1 MMFKGLCTL
10 PFLVT
15 LVRAAVTAIST
26 ATTITAA
33 TLLQSSTDSYLIETG
48 GVLEFTNAADVR
60 FQRGFNVYGDVIL
73 HSQQQTL
80 LAIYSSTFEDGSSL
94 KYDATGTG
102 MVSFFSAGGMNNHG
116 DILVTSQDAF
126 IDATISGF
134 GDIITN
140 TGSIVIHS
148 FGAVNGYF
156 SANINNT
163 GIFTVMGEK
172 SASFGIHGPITNTG
186 TMTFYGNSTS
196 DSIYW
201 GSTFTNSGT
210 FLWQYN
216 EYASGSSHALEHVQ
230 PVTNTG
236 TINVFGSAGTSP
248 LIYYS
253 PLQNDG
259 SICLRHTGYSSTSSL
274 TGTGCFLAY
283 DSSALTFNYASGIPE
298 TQNIVIDSTS
308 HIYISSMSSNGAVY
322 PLYGVS
328 NGMTFLTYTGYLP
341 ISVSYDDTQGYL
353 TLLASSSLFVV
364 YDIGY
369 GYSLDGFSVTD
380 NEVTYL
386 GSDPESRGIPT
397 FCVCSSR
404 ISAWER
410 SESSSVS
417 SLSLVGDSSSLEESS
432 STVEV
437 TSTLEEHSSS
447 TAVISSSLE
456 LSSSL
461 NLSPLGES
469 SSSAPF
475 SDHSSSYSDTSS
487 ISTSSFEVSQ
497 SESATHISLQSST
510 VDVSQGSSVYL
521 SESSDHST
529 IITRTSSE
537 VLSSFSGSF
546 STFVPTSSAGYW
558 NNTLKSISSLSSSII
573 EYESSSHDIIIC
585 RPGEEGCILASYTNT
600 EADSS
605 TSTSLTG
612 TLYTDKEATNSNH
625 LAIATICPECTRYLS
640 TWTTTITAGVT
651 TTVCGEVV
659 VTSDTQG
666 SLITS
671 LFPSNQN
678 EKTVTF
684 STTDH
689 SGLTITVCG
698 IEKLTTNTSG
708 DVQIATLSI
717 SKLTEGSGIKAW
729 TETLTSMKSQ
739 NVLISTI
746 GSPAKRIT
754 YTTSSETVPAV
765 FQSVIPGDASSV
777 GAASPLLLGLISFIL
792 F

>member
-1 MMFKGLCTL
+1 MPIAFSCYI
-10 PFLVT
+10 VT
-15 LVRAAVTAIST
+15 TIST
-26 ATTITAA
+26 ATTITAG

-80 LAIYSSTFEDGSSL
+80 LAIYNSTFEDGSSL

-116 DILVTSQDAF
+116 DVLVTSQDAF
-126 IDATISGF
+126 IYATISGI

-201 GSTFTNSGT
+201 GSTFTNSGI

-216 EYASGSSHALEHVQ
+216 EYASGSSHALEHAQ

-236 TINVFGSAGTSP
+236 IINVFGSAGTSP

-274 TGTGCFLAY
+274 TGAGCFLAY

-308 HIYISSMSSNGAVY
+308 HIYISSMSSSGAVY

-353 TLLASSSLFVV
+353 TISASSSLFVV

-417 SLSLVGDSSSLEESS
+417 SLSLVAISSSLEESS
-432 STVEV
+432 STVV
-437 TSTLEEHSSS
+437 TSSLEEHSSS
-447 TAVISSSLE
+447 TAVIFSSLE

-461 NLSPLGES
+461 NLPTLGES
-469 SSSAPF
+469 SSSAPVA
-475 SDHSSSYSDTSS
+475 DHSSSDSDTSS
-487 ISTSSFEVSQ
+487 ISTSSFEASH
-497 SESATHISLQSST
+497 SESATHISLPSST
-510 VDVSQGSSVYL
+510 VEFSQGSSIYL
-521 SESSDHST
+521 SETSDHST
-529 IITRTSSE
+529 IITGTSSE
-537 VLSSFSGSF
+537 VISSFSESF

-558 NNTLKSISSLSSSII
+558 NNTLKSITSLSSSII

-585 RPGEEGCILASYTNT
+585 RRGEEGCILASYTNT

-605 TSTSLTG
+605 TSTSLAG

-625 LAIATICPECTRYLS
+625 LAIATICPECTWYSS

-651 TTVCGEVV
+651 KTVCGEVV

-678 EKTVTF
+678 EKTVIF
-684 STTDH
+684 STTDR

-708 DVQIATLSI
+708 DVQITTLSI

-729 TETLTSMKSQ
+729 SETLTSMKSR

-746 GSPAKRIT
+746 GSPAQRTT
-754 YTTSSETVPAV
+754 YTTSSETVPAAS
-765 FQSVIPGDASSV
+765 QSVIPGDASSV
-777 GAASPLLLGLISFIL
+777 GAASSHLLGLIAFIL